1 MLKKG
6 VLICL
11 LSVMIFVSCS
21 SRSTNE
27 PYDTNTRVAKGEPAF
42 TPLGRHWTIDNTN
55 VLDKKTITEADE
67 ICQRLQNDG
76 IAEMIVLLQNGVKN
90 PEDYAT
96 KYGRWL
102 KLGKRGLATEGGQ
115 NGFVWLIRPDADKKM
130 TCSIGRGL
138 PRFTSVDSL
147 AIIEKA
153 KDYINFNNFDAG
165 VLLLVKETD
174 KKLREVYYKPK
185 EEKHE

>member
-1 MLKKG
+1 
-6 VLICL
+6 
-11 LSVMIFVSCS
+11 MIFASCS
-21 SRSTNE
+21 PHPKNQ

-42 TPLGRHWTIDNTN
+42 TPLGQHWVIDNTN
-55 VLDKKTITEADE
+55 VLDKKTVYEGDE

-76 IAEMIVLLQNGVKN
+76 IAEMVVLLQNGVKN
-90 PEDYAT
+90 PDDYAT

-102 KLGKRGLATEGGQ
+102 KLGKKGLATEGGQ
-115 NGFVWLIRPDADKKM
+115 NGFVWLIRPDADEKM

-165 VLLLVKETD
+165 VLLLVRETD
-174 KKLREVYYKPK
+174 KRLREIYNK
-185 EEKHE
+185 